1 MSWWMLL
8 AQAQGQGAEGTQ
20 DTIPE
25 GFVGRVPIDDI
36 WNFIAG
42 VSWLQAVVFVAFGAV
57 FIIYGWRIYKA
68 LVVINI
74 GALGLAGG
82 MFLGGRL
89 GRGCGVD

>member
-25 GFVGRVPIDDI
+25 GFVGRVQIDDI

-57 FIIYGWRIYKA
+57 FIIYGWRISE
-68 LVVINI
+68 
-74 GALGLAGG
+74 AGG
-82 MFLGGRL
+82 DQYRCVGFGGGDVLGGRL
-89 GRGCGVD
+89 GRGCGAD